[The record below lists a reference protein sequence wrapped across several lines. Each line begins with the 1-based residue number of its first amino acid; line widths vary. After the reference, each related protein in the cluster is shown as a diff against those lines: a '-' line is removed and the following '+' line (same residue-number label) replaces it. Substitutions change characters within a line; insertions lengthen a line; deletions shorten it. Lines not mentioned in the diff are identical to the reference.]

1 MIAESRFDGMQTFD
15 RSLLQLVRGDLV
27 AEEDARAVATNPHDL
42 SLAVHYER
50 EDTRGSFEEDGYGEQ
65 GGAAAI
71 VSAVVCEITASPVA
85 DIGPTPWGAADELA
99 EVSSQILEVHPC
111 ERDAR
116 SRSRRGGPAAAGRGR
131 ADRRP
136 RRRGHAGRLALG
148 ERPRRPGAPARPA
161 SSRVR
166 PAGWPSRPI

>member
-71 VSAVVCEITASPVA
+71 VSAGGLRDHGVA
-85 DIGPTPWGAADELA
+85 
-99 EVSSQILEVHPC
+99 
-111 ERDAR
+111 
-116 SRSRRGGPAAAGRGR
+116 
-131 ADRRP
+131 
-136 RRRGHAGRLALG
+136 RRRYRSHPVGR
-148 ERPRRPGAPARPA
+148 RR
-161 SSRVR
+161 
-166 PAGWPSRPI
+166 